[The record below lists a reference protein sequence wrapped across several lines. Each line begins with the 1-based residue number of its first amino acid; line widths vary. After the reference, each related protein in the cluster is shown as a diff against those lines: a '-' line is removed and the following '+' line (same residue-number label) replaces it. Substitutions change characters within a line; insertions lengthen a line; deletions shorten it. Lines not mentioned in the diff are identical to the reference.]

1 MNTIQT
7 AVAEKIVNLGP
18 SVESKVIDV
27 MVDKELTRR
36 SDALVSVI
44 GKLEQEEKSFNKLR
58 ADAKTY
64 DEKGAVISEYFTK
77 ARIDERQKSTKKITK
92 MTAAINKALEK
103 GDFSDVYNFA
113 SGKEPA
119 DNAGDT
125 PAEGAE
131 AA

>member
-7 AVAEKIVNLGP
+7 AVAERIVGLGP
-18 SVESKVIDV
+18 SVEDKVINV

-44 GKLEQEEKSFNKLR
+44 GKLEQEERSFRKLG
-58 ADAKTY
+58 ADQKTY
-64 DEKGAVISEYFTK
+64 DEKGGVVATYFSK
-77 ARIDERQKSTKKITK
+77 GRVDERQKAEKKITK
-92 MTAAINKALEK
+92 MTSAINKALEK

-125 PAEGAE
+125 TTESAE